1 MEREAAEAE
10 AEIESNSERIMGMG
24 EHLRNVQQEE
34 KMTESVAA
42 ARQKEIESESQIAL
56 LASRERSKLEV
67 DAKRIQAEIA
77 RLADNQNAYQNDI
90 FKFQAEIDELRQQ
103 MDWDESKL
111 QEWLEEARQQE
122 EDAEILDKY
131 VTSPSTRM
139 ARALVIARALRC
151 VDAPCCAFP
160 LAKIA
165 CRWQVTQGYQNSDS
179 QSTVCHVA
187 HWLSITGTP
196 ARTSRGSRNS
206 GCSSRRSRSSRSG
219 RSTCWTRR

>member
-10 AEIESNSERIMGMG
+10 AEIEANSERIMGMG

-67 DAKRIQAEIA
+67 DAKKMQAEIA
-77 RLADNQNAYQNDI
+77 RLADNQNTYQNDI
-90 FKFQAEIDELRQQ
+90 FRFQGEIDELRQQ

-122 EDAEILDKY
+122 EDAEILDKC
-131 VTSPSTRM
+131 VTKPVHGFGVV
-139 ARALVIARALRC
+139 VISVALRC
-151 VDAPCCAFP
+151 VDAP
-160 LAKIA
+160 
-165 CRWQVTQGYQNSDS
+165 V
-179 QSTVCHVA
+179 
-187 HWLSITGTP
+187 
-196 ARTSRGSRNS
+196 
-206 GCSSRRSRSSRSG
+206 RR
-219 RSTCWTRR
+219 